1 MMIAGVHPLQSG
13 DLPLWMPG
21 ALRQEQQPSGPGLR
35 HQRSAGFFR
44 LRGRPAAAGANGRG
58 TGSRRPDLRSKH
70 AAGGRSAAA
79 FQPAARTSPASGTP
93 AGPSGSPAASTG
105 SSADYSSS
113 PTGKHVTRFNALSN
127 GRRNKYVIVKQ
138 KGDTRWL

>member
-35 HQRSAGFFR
+35 HQRSAGFVR
-44 LRGRPAAAGANGRG
+44 LRRRPAAAGADGRV
-58 TGSRRPDLRSKH
+58 TGSRRPDVRPER

-79 FQPAARTSPASGTP
+79 FQPAARTSPASGPP

-105 SSADYSSS
+105 SSADYSSC
-113 PTGKHVTRFNALSN
+113 PTGKHVTRFNALSI
-127 GRRNKYVIVKQ
+127 GRRNKCVIVRL
-138 KGDTRWL
+138 KGDTRGL